1 LCRGELCKGVVGLKR
16 SALHRLGDTAQ
27 CGRCEELFIVDGE
40 AKKAVKQKGAVL
52 EAFIIAILVLKV
64 AQYSLPGLYG
74 AKRSDVST
82 SVTFTPQFLRGAR

>member
-1 LCRGELCKGVVGLKR
+1 
-16 SALHRLGDTAQ
+16 
-27 CGRCEELFIVDGE
+27 
-40 AKKAVKQKGAVL
+40 VKQKGAVL